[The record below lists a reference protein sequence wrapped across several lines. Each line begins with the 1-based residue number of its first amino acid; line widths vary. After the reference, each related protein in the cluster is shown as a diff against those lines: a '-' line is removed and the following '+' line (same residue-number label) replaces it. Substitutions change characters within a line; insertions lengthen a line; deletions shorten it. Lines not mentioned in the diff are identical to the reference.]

1 MKTVKLQITDNNGH
15 TEKDV
20 TVTAAVEEAINHHFK
35 HGKWVYVGSEAF
47 QFTAVDPKDSKIE
60 QDRNDLTT
68 MLQAVDNPNLVL
80 TGDMTGGVKRKAKVS
95 SSSKSATRR
104 TTKARSCPT
113 GTCAAGSPNFA
124 GRVSSVTPREVATV
138 AARSCFHKLLMNFAG
153 RVSSVTPREVAT
165 VAARS
170 STTEGASLDMD
181 SNGNTVVLFEDNNR
195 ITLTKQPLSSVL
207 GSTARGT
214 RPQLAVDV
222 HEVDGTPR
230 VNLIVS
236 DYNGAFTRLRE
247 QLAFISTS
255 IQDVLGNDR
264 MLRTLISSK

>member
-138 AARSCFHKLLMNFAG
+138 AARS
-153 RVSSVTPREVAT
+153 
-165 VAARS
+165 